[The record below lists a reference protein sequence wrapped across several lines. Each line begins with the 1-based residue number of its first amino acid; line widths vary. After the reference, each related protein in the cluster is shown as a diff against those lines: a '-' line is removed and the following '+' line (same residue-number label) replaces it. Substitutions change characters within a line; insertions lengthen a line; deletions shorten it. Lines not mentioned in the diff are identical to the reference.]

1 VDEIR
6 AVSGIAFG
14 LLDEAEVMPKL
25 ACARVDVNRGGEDV
39 GALIEDRLG
48 AVRRINER
56 GNRHCCSFR

>member
-1 VDEIR
+1 VDEIC

-48 AVRRINER
+48 AVR
-56 GNRHCCSFR
+56 